1 MSIKEIRTELLEHRR
16 LDIKDSLNTLNNSM
30 TAIDFWVINSLK
42 RELVNINEELLV
54 REKENIKYDK

>member
-42 RELVNINEELLV
+42 RELANINEELLV